1 MHFEETKTNTPVT
14 GFLSLLI
21 IFEQLKAETLKNL
34 ANEKKK
40 IFWKPYY
47 VIIVKNNIQIAR
59 YSEIISH

>member
-1 MHFEETKTNTPVT
+1 M
-14 GFLSLLI
+14 
-21 IFEQLKAETLKNL
+21 
-34 ANEKKK
+34 KKK